1 MAYAADAIERM
12 GPRRFLI
19 AGLACLALG
28 TVAIPHVAAPWQ
40 LFAVYA
46 LLACGWAGTSLG
58 AIVVIIGGWFQTRR
72 GMAISL
78 ALNGASAS
86 SVILVPLLVAL
97 SAAIGFKLAA
107 AVAVG
112 LTCAVLLPMIF
123 LWVTRPPALAA
134 PRHSGNEP
142 VHADLAWSKRRALG
156 SSQFWSAT
164 LPFALGIAAQVGF
177 LIHQLAILQPLL
189 GRVEAAF
196 AVALTG
202 ACAVAGRIGLSLR
215 IDRMDA
221 RHASAILLAIQAI
234 ALVLIANARDPVLLL
249 IACAA
254 FGIGVGNL
262 ITLPSLVVQRE
273 FSAAEFARVASLTT
287 AVCGVTYSMAP
298 GLLGLLRDLSD
309 GYALPLYTCAA
320 LDLGAVA
327 LTFWRARA
335 ATARP

>member
-1 MAYAADAIERM
+1 MAYAADAIERT

-19 AGLACLALG
+19 AGVTCLALG
-28 TVAIPHVAAPWQ
+28 TVAIAHVAAPWQ
-40 LFAVYA
+40 LFAAYA

-58 AIVVIIGGWFQTRR
+58 AIVVIIGGWFHARR

-86 SVILVPLLVAL
+86 SMVLVPFLVAM
-97 SAAIGFKLAA
+97 SAAIGFRLAT

-112 LTCAVLLPMIF
+112 LTCAVLLPMIL
-123 LWVTRPPALAA
+123 LWITRPPAVAV
-134 PRHSGNEP
+134 PCHGGSGQR
-142 VHADLAWSKRRALG
+142 HADPAWSKRRALG
-156 SSQFWSAT
+156 SRQFWSAT

-202 ACAVAGRIGLSLR
+202 ACAVVGRVGLSLH

-221 RHASAILLAIQAI
+221 RHASAMLLAIQAF
-234 ALVLIANARDPVLLL
+234 ALVLIANARDPALLL
-249 IACAA
+249 LACAA

-298 GLLGLLRDLSD
+298 GLLGVLRDLSD
-309 GYALPLYTCAA
+309 GYALPLYACAA

-327 LTFWRARA
+327 LTFWRAHA
-335 ATARP
+335 AHARP